1 MLLRSSYQ
9 DLNNMKLG
17 EQKTALQEA
26 GFSFKE
32 INDWQKDK
40 VAKLSKGGFSN
51 FEIASEFDSVPDDK
65 PFIKYWQGVTEE
77 IKNELYDKDEIVS
90 PEDEMLYNSLQ
101 REGDP
106 KSFKDIIV
114 GDKFDYQ
121 TIWDRGAGK
130 TLWSLGKR
138 YVDQKGLPEFLSNPE
153 EPEDYTWFEGLLE
166 HATTLGGDLPLYG
179 LSYFPGFLATGNPY
193 AGAFTSGAIPAAAR
207 ATIIEGLEQQS
218 YAQPVDIL
226 KNFLRVGVKEGIKG
240 GTQFAVTALAPQL
253 RLFPG
258 GAKLQEK
265 YITRFLSQLT
275 AFEGSGAALNQ
286 QLPSLKEFSYSAVL
300 FAGLGAIQP
309 KATMKDRTK
318 KIYIDTGKKP
328 NQVFIDATKDRTILE
343 DVSSRS
349 FIRAYQSLINRNT
362 KKVQE
367 EARAEEKIIQLKNK
381 NREIYKKAREENE
394 KNKKKVQQEVIEK
407 NPNDNMVEINRKTDA
422 ILAERTNKKIEPIL
436 NKIKELEKIIENKE
450 TTNFNFTEPLEIAAA
465 KNIVKKD
472 KVPMLSKERLIEM
485 GRTAKEIKRQTIIKG
500 IDNKYPVLEI
510 MRDLG
515 VNTKTGIEK
524 LNLYE
529 QLRILEGLPNRA
541 GYFIENKTINN
552 KTLGDKGSGLKEIVE
567 PIIKKGKEELELFET
582 YLLNR
587 RAIELDKRGIESNFD
602 IAVAKE
608 FVNKYKLRFEEFAKK
623 TDTYQRHLLE
633 YAVDGGFLPKAA
645 FDAMTTANKNY
656 VTFAR
661 QLIGVDG
668 KPVSEKGS
676 VNPFKL
682 IKGANLKVFPPL
694 EQMVKNT
701 NTIVGLTEKN
711 AVKIKLIEI
720 IEKGKKKNLYPFI
733 KKVNPQKT
741 NLPKEDLMTIR
752 RDGKTETWSVGREL
766 KEALK
771 TMDEL
776 GVNHVARFLGAPART
791 LRAGAILTPDFA
803 VPNFFKDT
811 MQATFLNKVP
821 FVPFADSI
829 IGLFHILTK
838 GNNKKTLELYNKY
851 IKSGGM
857 QSTLLSMDR
866 PNLFEGKVFDIL
878 SKGPVRNADKGPL
891 APLRTLTRLSEE
903 MTRFRI
909 FTKTYKKAKKEG
921 LSERE
926 AIERAGFEAR
936 NLLDYAKRGTTGRV
950 INQLVPFWNARVQGL
965 TRLYE
970 AFRDAPTRTLSMV
983 GVTIVL
989 PTLGFYMLNY
999 NNKDYEEQPNFLK
1012 MNYWYYEVDGKP
1024 KRFPVPFETGTFFK
1038 GLVEKTLDWYFK
1050 NERKEAIKFA
1060 GDFIKQS
1067 AKSFYPFP
1075 PAITP
1080 FLENAANYSVFREA
1094 PIVPKSLDKKL
1105 PNHFYYTEYTSETF
1119 KYYSKIWNGM
1129 VGDDSLLATNPIHA
1143 EHVFRSWTGGLGRH
1157 LIDVLDAALIKGEFI
1172 EDPIKPT
1179 DTLTKIPIIR
1189 AFDVRDVPGY
1199 SAKSLVQFY
1208 EEYED
1213 VSKIVNGMEKA
1224 RKDGNTDEYYK
1235 LQKQF
1240 GADHTVI
1247 LQYRESIKELD
1258 TAIRQIYNSKKL
1270 GDGTT
1275 ITPDEK
1281 REMID
1286 RHYMLMINF
1295 AQEALKLLEEIRKK

>member
-1 MLLRSSYQ
+1 
-9 DLNNMKLG
+9 MKLG
-17 EQKTALQEA
+17 DQKTALQEA

-40 VAKLSKGGFSN
+40 ITKLSKGGYN
-51 FEIASEFDSVPDDK
+51 NLEIAQEFKSVPDDK
-65 PFIKYWQGVTEE
+65 PFIEYWQGVTQE
-77 IKNELYDKDEIVS
+77 IKDELYDKDEIVS
-90 PEDEMLYNSLQ
+90 PDDEMLYNDLQ
-101 REGDP
+101 REGNP
-106 KSFKDIIV
+106 KSLKEIV
-114 GDKFDYQ
+114 VGQKFNSQD
-121 TIWDRGAGK
+121 IWDRGAGK

-138 YVDQKGLPEFLSNPE
+138 FVDEKGLPEFISNPE

-166 HATTLGGDLPLYG
+166 HALTLGFDAPFYG
-179 LSYFPGFLATGNPY
+179 LSYFPGFLTTANPI
-193 AGAFTSGAIPAAAR
+193 AGAFTAGAIPSAAR

-218 YAQPVDIL
+218 YGQPVDTL
-226 KNFLRVGVKEGIKG
+226 KNFLKVGVQEGIKG
-240 GTQFAVTALAPQL
+240 GTQLAVTAYAPQL
-253 RLFPG
+253 RLTPG
-258 GAKLQEK
+258 GPQLGEK
-265 YITRFLSQLT
+265 YLTRFLSQLT
-275 AFEGSGAALNQ
+275 AFEGSGAILNQ
-286 QLPSLKEFSYSAVL
+286 QLPSAKQFSYSAVL
-300 FAGLGAIQP
+300 FSGLGIIQP
-309 KATMKDRTK
+309 KKTMETRTK
-318 KIYIDTGKKP
+318 KIYTDTGKKP
-328 NQVFIDATKDRTILE
+328 NQLFTDAIKDRTILE

-349 FIRAYQSLINRNT
+349 YIRAF
-362 KKVQE
+362 
-367 EARAEEKIIQLKNK
+367 KNLLT
-381 NREIYKKAREENE
+381 
-394 KNKKKVQQEVIEK
+394 
-407 NPNDNMVEINRKTDA
+407 RKTV
-422 ILAERTNKKIEPIL
+422 E
-436 NKIKELEKIIENKE
+436 KEAKE
-450 TTNFNFTEPLEIAAA
+450 QTNFQFKEPLDIAAA
-465 KNIVKKD
+465 KNIAKTD
-472 KVPMLSKERLIEM
+472 KVSMLSKERLLEM
-485 GRTAKEIKRQTIIKG
+485 GKTAKEIKRQAIIKG

-529 QLRILEGLPNRA
+529 QVRILEGLPNRA

-552 KTLGDKGSGLKEIVE
+552 KTLSDRGSGLKEVVE
-567 PIIKKGKEELELFET
+567 PIIKKGKTELELFET

-587 RAIELDKRGIESNFD
+587 RAIELNKRGIESNFD
-602 IAVAKE
+602 NAVAKE
-608 FVNKYKLRFEEFAKK
+608 FVSKYNSRFENTAKK
-623 TDTYQRHLLE
+623 IDKYQKDVLE
-633 YAVDGGFLPKAA
+633 YAVDGGYLPKSA

-661 QLIGVDG
+661 ELIGLDG
-668 KPVSEKGS
+668 KPVAEKGS
-676 VNPFKL
+676 VNPFKE
-682 IKGANLKVFPPL
+682 IKGAKLKVFPPL
-694 EQMVKNT
+694 EQIVKNT

-711 AVKIKLIEI
+711 AVKVKLIEL
-720 IEKGKKKNLYPFI
+720 IEQGKNKDKNLYPFI

-776 GVNHVARFLGAPART
+776 GVNHIARFLGAPART

-803 VPNFFKDT
+803 VPNFFRDT

-821 FVPFADSI
+821 FIPFGDSI

-866 PNLFEGKVFDIL
+866 PNLFDGKVFDIL
-878 SKGPVRNADKGPL
+878 SKGPVRNADRGPL
-891 APLRTLTRLSEE
+891 APLRALTRLSEE

-936 NLLDYAKRGTTGRV
+936 NLLDYAKRGTTGRF

-970 AFRDAPTRTLSMV
+970 AFRDNPTRTLSMIGAV
-983 GVTIVL
+983 IVL
-989 PTLGFYMLNY
+989 PTITNYMAYY
-999 NNKDYEEQPNFLK
+999 NNPNYREQPNWLR
-1012 MNYWYYEVDGKP
+1012 MNYWYYEVDDKP
-1024 KRFPVPFETGTFFK
+1024 RRFPVPFETGTFFK
-1038 GLVEKTLDWYFK
+1038 GLIEKTLDWYFL
-1050 NERKEAIKFA
+1050 NEREEALKFA
-1060 GDFIKQS
+1060 GEFLKQS
-1067 AKSFYPFP
+1067 AKSFAPFP
-1075 PAITP
+1075 PAFTP
-1080 FLENAANYSVFREA
+1080 FVENFANYSYFREA

-1172 EDPIKPT
+1172 KDPIKPT
-1179 DTLTKIPIIR
+1179 DTLTKIPVIR

-1199 SAKSLVQFY
+1199 SSTSLVKFF

-1224 RKDGNTDEYYK
+1224 RKDGNTEEYFK

-1240 GADHTVI
+1240 GADHSVI

-1258 TAIRQIYNSKKL
+1258 ILIRQIYNTKKL

-1295 AQEALKLLEEIRKK
+1295 AQEALKLLEEIRKE